1 MQHNIVLHQHSA
13 ALNIGK
19 VNSAILKNAISNIK
33 KLSLCK
39 IKNSATSNSGI
50 LNSSTITITIQQQL
64 MKYERVEH

>member
-1 MQHNIVLHQHSA
+1 MLHQHNA
-13 ALNIGK
+13 GLNIGN
-19 VNSAILKNAISNIK
+19 VNSAKLKNAISNSET
-33 KLSLCK
+33 LSLCK